1 MIAPIILL
9 FFLGPTV
16 AAAPSPIEEPEPPPT
31 VVRAEIT
38 AYSSSADETDD
49 EPDVNASGT
58 RPSHGSLA
66 CPRYYDLGTE
76 FLIDG
81 KRYTCDDRMSK
92 RFPDRFDIWMES
104 KEEAIRF
111 GVRTLP
117 VEVL

>member
-1 MIAPIILL
+1 MP
-9 FFLGPTV
+9 PV
-16 AAAPSPIEEPEPPPT
+16 PEPEPERT
-31 VVRAEIT
+31 VLMAEIT

-49 EPDVNASGT
+49 EPEINASGT

-66 CPRYYDLGTE
+66 CPRYYVLGTE
-76 FLIDG
+76 FLING
-81 KRYTCDDRMSK
+81 KRYTCDDRMST

-104 KEEAIRF
+104 KDEAIEF